1 MRKYDRLDAS
11 ISIIILWNSDI
22 TILDI
27 NDVPGVTMNILC
39 PGKSYS
45 KMYGTEPRYNDLRY
59 NGANIAD
66 RRQNLSRRYYL
77 YTVTD

>member
-1 MRKYDRLDAS
+1 MELRYNDPRY
-11 ISIIILWNSDI
+11 
-22 TILDI
+22 

-39 PGKSYS
+39 PSKSYS

-66 RRQNLSRRYYL
+66 RRQNLSRYNDIICTQSPINQTIEFNTKTL
-77 YTVTD
+77 Q